1 VAAVK
6 VVDGGFARR
15 AVSIFDPCS
24 SQADEGQQVI
34 MQIEV
39 NKEGEDMHLSFDLSS
54 TSSFT
59 LLNSP

>member
-1 VAAVK
+1 MAAVK

-15 AVSIFDPCS
+15 AVCIFDPCS
-24 SQADEGQQVI
+24 SQAEEGQQVR
-34 MQIEV
+34 MIEV
-39 NKEGEDMHLSFDLSS
+39 DKEGEDMHLSFDLSS